1 MTDTA
6 PTRASLSPTPRSTV
20 TRYRDRSAT
29 DRAALDAIL
38 DEGLICHLGVTL
50 HGAPVV
56 IPTIYGRIG
65 DTLYLHGSTGAG
77 NLRAAMTGD
86 VSVAVT
92 LVDAI
97 VYARAAM
104 HFSMNYRSAV
114 IHGRPEPITDD
125 AHRLR
130 ALRAIVEH
138 SAPGAWDTVRP
149 PDKKESAATTVLAL
163 DLTEASVKTRTGDPS
178 DDPADLDSPAWAG
191 IVPVHTTFGPPV
203 PSADLVHGG
212 ETPGHIGNRRR
223 SGWI

>member
-6 PTRASLSPTPRSTV
+6 ATRSPLSPTARSTV
-20 TRYRDRSAT
+20 GRLRGRAAT
-29 DRAALDAIL
+29 DRATLDDIL
-38 DEGLICHLGVTL
+38 DQGLICHLGVTL
-50 HGAPVV
+50 RGAPVV

-77 NLRAAMTGD
+77 NLRAALTGEI
-86 VSVAVT
+86 SVAVT

-114 IHGRPEPITDD
+114 IHGCPVEITDD
-125 AHRLR
+125 DERTA
-130 ALRAIVEH
+130 ALRAVVEH

-149 PDKKESAATTVLAL
+149 PDKKESAATIVLAL

-191 IVPVHTTFGPPV
+191 ILPVHTTFGAPI
-203 PSADLVHGG
+203 PSADLAHESDV
-212 ETPGHIGNRRR
+212 PAHIRARAR
-223 SGWI
+223 AM